1 MKVRVIRLRKREKFP
16 VRPVPVPQAFR
27 AGPVVAVR

>member
-1 MKVRVIRLRKREKFP
+1 MKVRVIRLRKGEKFP
-16 VRPVPVPQAFR
+16 ARPVPQAFR

>member
-1 MKVRVIRLRKREKFP
+1 MKVRVIRLRKGEKFP
-16 VRPVPVPQAFR
+16 ARPVPVPKAFQ

>member
-1 MKVRVIRLRKREKFP
+1 MKVRVIRLRKGEKFP
-16 VRPVPVPQAFR
+16 TRPVPVPQAFR